1 MRIFGLVIKKKS
13 EYDEWERVI
22 IRMVERL
29 NELGRQNE
37 ALKERIKQYESGKRC
52 AGGYCLDVPCPD
64 FKPEEDTND

>member
-52 AGGYCLDVPCPD
+52 IGDVPCHD